1 MIEKN
6 KKKEGEEKIE
16 KDTKMRVKR
25 K

>member
-1 MIEKN
+1 MIEKS

-16 KDTKMRVKR
+16 EDTKMRVKR